1 MATILQS
8 NIVMANSPFFI
19 TYSKPAT
26 QYDFIKVELW
36 VWNGLFTNKSVNPQ
50 YSLTSYK
57 VNNLDT
63 LVYLNLQD
71 YMII

>member
-19 TYSKPAT
+19 TLKPAT

-57 VNNLDT
+57 VNNLD
-63 LVYLNLQD
+63 
-71 YMII
+71 ISIF

>member
-8 NIVMANSPFFI
+8 NIVSKQSIFHY
-19 TYSKPAT
+19 YSKPAT

-50 YSLTSYK
+50 Y
-57 VNNLDT
+57 
-63 LVYLNLQD
+63 
-71 YMII
+71 IIN

>member
-8 NIVMANSPFFI
+8 NIVMA
-19 TYSKPAT
+19 
-26 QYDFIKVELW
+26 KVHFSLLTLNQQLNMILLVELLW

-50 YSLTSYK
+50 YSLTK

-63 LVYLNLQD
+63 Y
-71 YMII
+71 I